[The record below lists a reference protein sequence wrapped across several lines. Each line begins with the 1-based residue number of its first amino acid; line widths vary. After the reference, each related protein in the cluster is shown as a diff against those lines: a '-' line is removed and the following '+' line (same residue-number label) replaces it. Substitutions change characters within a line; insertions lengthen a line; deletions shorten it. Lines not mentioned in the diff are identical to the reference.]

1 MTDMQKDSVE
11 LIKPDLG
18 LSDSAIQK
26 TVETLQAFL
35 ADESVLYQKL
45 RNYHWNVTG
54 TQFISLH
61 ELFEAQYTEL
71 ADVIDDLA
79 ERIRSYGARAIGT
92 LKEILETTRLD
103 EQVGT
108 HPTAREMIAHLVAD
122 HETLIRHYR
131 AAIEDM
137 DDVDNVG
144 EEDLFT
150 GLLQNH
156 QKKAWL
162 LRAHLEG

>member
-1 MTDMQKDSVE
+1 MTDMQKDSAK

-18 LSDSAIQK
+18 MNDDAIQK
-26 TVETLQAFL
+26 TVDTLQKFL

-45 RNYHWNVTG
+45 RNYHWNLTG
-54 TQFISLH
+54 PQFISLH
-61 ELFEAQYTEL
+61 QLFEEQYTEL
-71 ADVIDDLA
+71 AETIDDIA

-92 LKEILETTRLD
+92 LKEMLEHTRLD
-103 EQVGT
+103 EQPGNL
-108 HPTAREMIAHLVAD
+108 PPARDMVAQLVAD
-122 HETLIRHYR
+122 HETLVRHYR
-131 AAIEDM
+131 AAIEAM
-137 DDVDNVG
+137 DDIDNIG

-150 GLLQNH
+150 GLLQDH